1 MIKKTAFATIG
12 LLTASL
18 LLQDCKGPVS
28 PNDVEA
34 GIISVTAGCQFLKG
48 VTENETVIAICAT
61 VEEIAFIAS
70 LFTPLLDTFPDAES
84 CTYLPPPQRV
94 CLTDKQI
101 GQGIISVVDQRRSR
115 LWLDAAGQSH

>member
-1 MIKKTAFATIG
+1 MFFSGFA
-12 LLTASL
+12 LLCGSL

-48 VTENETVIAICAT
+48 VTDNQTVIAVCAT
-61 VEEIAFIAS
+61 LEEVAFIAS

-84 CTYLPPPQRV
+84 CTYILPERNL
-94 CLTDKQI
+94 CLTEEQI
-101 GQGIISVVDQRRSR
+101 GQGILAVVERRKAR
-115 LWLDAAGQSH
+115 LARD